1 MCASAPTTHSTRS
14 SLGDKLLTFG
24 SDIKLSHS
32 VFALPFALLATFL
45 AAGSVQLYPSIGM
58 VVLVVMCM
66 VLARTWAMG
75 INRLADAKLD
85 ALNPRTAGRAIP
97 SGRLPVGFVRGIT
110 LLCGIGFVITTAG
123 FWQLHH
129 NPWPMLLSPIALAW
143 LALYSYT
150 KRFTW
155 LCHLWL
161 GSSLALSP
169 IAAAIAVEPGF
180 MQSPDIYLLAVMVLT
195 WVAGFDIIYA
205 LQDVAIDRSQ
215 GLYSMP
221 AKLGEKT
228 ALRLAGLLHV
238 VSLLMLIALLQI
250 NELLALGFGA
260 GVGLVAGLLVLEHA
274 LIWSSPQLHL
284 NLAFFTVNGAIS
296 LLLGSLG
303 ILDTLLHLRLV

>member
-1 MCASAPTTHSTRS
+1 MASTVPTTPSTRS
-14 SLGDKLLTFG
+14 SLGDKLLVFG
-24 SDIKLSHS
+24 RDIKLSHS
-32 VFALPFALLATFL
+32 VFALPFALLATFI
-45 AAGSVQLYPSIGM
+45 AAGSVQLYPSPGS
-58 VVLVVMCM
+58 VGLVIICM

-75 INRLADAKLD
+75 INRLADARLD
-85 ALNPRTAGRAIP
+85 AKNPRTAGRAIP
-97 SGRLPVGFVRGIT
+97 SGRLSAGFVRSIT
-110 LLCGIGFVITTAG
+110 LLCGIGFIITTAG
-123 FWQLHH
+123 LWWLHS
-129 NPWPMLLSPIALAW
+129 NPWPMLLSPIALGW

-169 IAAAIAVEPGF
+169 IAAAIAVEPSF
-180 MQSPDIYLLAVMVLT
+180 MAKPDIYLLAVMVLT

-205 LQDVAIDRSQ
+205 LQDVTVDRTE

-221 AKLGEKT
+221 ARLGEKP
-228 ALRLAGLLHV
+228 ALRLAGLLHL
-238 VSLLMLIALLQI
+238 VSLLMLLVLLQT
-250 NELLALGFGA
+250 NQPLGLGFALGIGM
-260 GVGLVAGLLVLEHA
+260 VAGLLVLEHA

-303 ILDTLLHLRLV
+303 ILDVLLQLRYL